1 MPAQQTSSAP
11 TPQQPYAARKER
23 KEGIGGPPACSAP
36 AAAPGRDPVPPADAR
51 HRVPASF
58 AQRRLWFLA
67 QLPGASEAYHV
78 PLAFDVRGPL
88 DRTAL
93 ARALDALTIRHEALR
108 TRLLAVDG
116 EVFQQVDPADTGFAL
131 SVADLSRA
139 VGTAA
144 CTAERLERL
153 RREEAAAPFDLA
165 RGPLARGRLVVLG
178 ENRHH
183 LLLTFHHTIYDGWT
197 EVLLMRELGALYT
210 AFLRGEP
217 DPLPPLA
224 SGYADYAVRQK
235 REWEDGT
242 FAEQAAYWTDSLA
255 GAPPLLELPT
265 DRPRPAEQ
273 DYRGAEVPFAFD
285 AELTAAVK
293 SLGERHGASLFMT
306 VLTGWSLLLSR
317 MSGQRDLVVGIPA
330 ANRRRGDVED
340 VAGFFVNTLAL
351 RVDLSGEP
359 TVAEA
364 LDRVRTV
371 ARAGLRRQDLP
382 FEHVVELVKPVRSP
396 AHTPLFQNMLAWQYT
411 DGGALELAGV
421 EVTPLPLPAPGATFD
436 LTLMAAEKDG
446 RLTGSLRYAEALFD
460 EVTAERYVG
469 RLRQV
474 LAWMADGPERPVAD
488 LSLLDEQERRRV
500 VEEWNDTASPGDPA
514 GLVARF
520 EEQVRTRPGAPAVV
534 DGAVRL
540 DYAELDRRA
549 NRLAHALIARGV
561 RRGHVVGLH
570 LRRSAELAVA
580 ALGVLKAGGTCLPL
594 DPDLPAE
601 RLAGMVADAGPD
613 VVLSGEPARPEG
625 WVPLTAVEAEA
636 ARADAPGVAV
646 SPDDL
651 AYVIYTSGS
660 TGRPKGVAVPHRA
673 VLNLLDHWVA
683 RCGALPG
690 EPASQ
695 WASTGFDVAQQELL
709 LPLTTGGVLYP
720 VPDEVRL
727 DPAALLDWM
736 REHRVAQ
743 AFLPPAFVRWIGE
756 APEERLKGLALR
768 QLLTGVESLPED
780 TLHRFTEA
788 LPGLRLLYGYGPTE
802 TTVYST
808 AYFTPRPLDRQ
819 SPVGRPIANTR
830 VYVLDE
836 RLRPVPPGVPGEVY
850 VAGAGLARGYLG
862 RPGLTAGRFVADP
875 FVPGGRMYR
884 TGDLAR
890 WLSDGDLEYAGRR
903 DDQVK
908 LRGFRIEPGE
918 VEAALRAEPGVGEAA
933 VLVDRAAPG
942 GPVLVA
948 AVGRDGVE
956 PRPAA
961 EWRAALARRLPDYMI
976 PQVFVEFPRLPLTAN
991 GKLDRAAVL
1000 ERAASCG
1007 PAVVNQASPRDTIEL
1022 TLYQIWRSL
1031 LLHQDIGV
1039 RDDFFALGGTSIS
1052 AIKLAHA
1059 VREAF
1064 GVTLQVRD
1072 VLLHPT
1078 IEALGGLLREGAA
1091 ERRPGSLIEFRPG
1104 SGGARVV
1111 CVHPA
1116 GGTAFCYLP
1125 LAGLLPDEVGVTGV
1139 QAPGLNEGESFLP
1152 TVGAMAEEYL
1162 RLIEPLPDGPLV
1174 LTGLSYGGLIAHE
1187 MGRRLA
1193 AAGRTGVGVV
1203 LLDTHGTDDPAERAA
1218 IGPVELAEF
1227 RDKLVRFNG
1236 MYPGI
1241 DDEQIERYFQVYNH
1255 SRLTTRDYA
1264 VPPTAARTVLV
1275 QAEGPEDDRVAP
1287 EQLARQREFWT
1298 RRTGAGLAVEP
1309 LACGH
1314 WDVLEG
1320 GGVARVAAL
1329 IEAELSR
1336 LAASPA
1342 AVPTPRTAP
1351 AQETR

>member
-1 MPAQQTSSAP
+1 MPAQQTPSAP
-11 TPQQPYAARKER
+11 RPELPHVARREPTEGPSARTAPETAAR
-23 KEGIGGPPACSAP
+23 
-36 AAAPGRDPVPPADAR
+36 D
-51 HRVPASF
+51 RVPASF

-88 DRTAL
+88 DRGAL
-93 ARALDALTIRHEALR
+93 ARALDALTARHEALR
-108 TRLLAVDG
+108 TRLSAVDG
-116 EVFQQVDPADTGFAL
+116 EVFQHVDPVDTGFAL
-131 SVADLSRA
+131 SVDDLSRTA
-139 VGTAA
+139 GTDV
-144 CTAERLERL
+144 ERL

-165 RGPLARGRLVVLG
+165 RGPLARGRLLVLG
-178 ENRHH
+178 EDRHH
-183 LLLTFHHTIYDGWT
+183 LLLTFHHTVYDGWT
-197 EVLLMRELGALYT
+197 EVLLMWELGALYA

-217 DPLPPLA
+217 DPLPPLP

-235 REWEDGT
+235 CEWEDGT
-242 FAEQAAYWTDSLA
+242 FAEQAAYWTESLA

-273 DYRGAEVPFAFD
+273 DYRGGEVRFAFD
-285 AELTAAVK
+285 AELTTAVK
-293 SLGERHGASLFMT
+293 SLGERHGASVFMT

-317 MSGQRDLVVGIPA
+317 MSGQRDLVVGIPV
-330 ANRRRGDVED
+330 ANRRRGDVEG
-340 VAGFFVNTLAL
+340 VAGFFVNSLAL

-371 ARAGLRRQDLP
+371 ARSGLRRQDLP

-411 DGGALELAGV
+411 DGGSLDLAGT
-421 EVTPLPLPAPGATFD
+421 EVSPMRLPAPGATFD
-436 LTLMAAEKDG
+436 LTLMVAEKDG

-460 EVTAERYVG
+460 AVTAERYVG
-469 RLRQV
+469 RLRRV
-474 LAWMADGPERPVAD
+474 LEWMTRHPERPVTD
-488 LSLLDEQERRRV
+488 LSLLDGRERRRV
-500 VEEWNDTASPGDPA
+500 LEEWNDTGWNGTCPQGGSA
-514 GLVARF
+514 GLVERF
-520 EEQVRTRPGAPAVV
+520 EEQARTRPDAPAVV

-540 DYAELDRRA
+540 GYAELDRRA
-549 NRLAHALIARGV
+549 NRLARALIARGV
-561 RRGHVVGLH
+561 RRGQVVGLH
-570 LRRSAELAVA
+570 VRRSAELAVG
-580 ALGVLKAGGTCLPL
+580 ALGVLKAGAACLPL
-594 DPDLPAE
+594 DPDLPEA
-601 RLAGMVADAGPD
+601 RLAGMVEDAAPA
-613 VVLSGEPARPEG
+613 VVLSGEPAPPEG
-625 WVPLTAVEAEA
+625 WLALAPAEAEA
-636 ARADAPGVAV
+636 GREDAPGIAV
-646 SPDDL
+646 SPADL

-660 TGRPKGVAVPHRA
+660 TGRPKGVAVPHGS
-673 VLNLLDHWVA
+673 VVNLLDHWLA
-683 RCGALPG
+683 RFGALPG
-690 EPASQ
+690 EPAAQ
-695 WASTGFDVAQQELL
+695 WSSTGFDVAQQELL

-743 AFLPPAFVRWIGE
+743 AFLPPAFVRWIDE
-756 APEERLKGLALR
+756 APGERLKGLALR
-768 QLLTGVESLPED
+768 QLLTGVESLPEGA
-780 TLHRFTEA
+780 LHRFAEA
-788 LPGLRLLYGYGPTE
+788 VPGLRLLYGYGPTE

-808 AYFTPRPLDRQ
+808 AYLTPRPLERQ
-819 SPVGRPIANTR
+819 SPIGRPIANTR

-862 RPGLTAGRFVADP
+862 RPGQTAARFVADP
-875 FVPGGRMYR
+875 FAPGERMYR

-890 WLSDGDLEYAGRR
+890 WLSDGGLEYAGRR

-918 VEAALRAEPGVGEAA
+918 VEAALLAEPGVGEAA
-933 VLVDRAAPG
+933 VLVDRAARG

-948 AVGRDGVE
+948 AVGRDGAE
-956 PRPAA
+956 PRPAT
-961 EWRAALARRLPDYMI
+961 EWRAALARRLPDYMV

-1000 ERAASCG
+1000 ERAAARG
-1007 PAVVNQASPRDTIEL
+1007 PAAVNQASPRDDIEL
-1022 TLYQIWRSL
+1022 TLYQIWRGL
-1031 LLHQDIGV
+1031 LLHPDIGV

-1064 GVTLQVRD
+1064 GVPLQVRD

-1078 IEALGGLLREGAA
+1078 IEALGGLVREGAA
-1091 ERRPGSLIEFRPG
+1091 ERRPGSVVEFRPG
-1104 SGGARVV
+1104 DGKARVV

-1125 LAGLLPDEVGVTGV
+1125 LAGLLPGEVGVTGV
-1139 QAPGLNEGESFLP
+1139 QAPGLNEGESLLP
-1152 TVGAMAEEYL
+1152 SIGAMAEEYL
-1162 RLIEPLPDGPLV
+1162 RLVEPLPEGPLV

-1193 AAGRTGVGVV
+1193 AAGRTGVSVV
-1203 LLDTHGTDDPAERAA
+1203 LLDTHGTDDPAERAR
-1218 IGPVELAEF
+1218 IEPVELAEF

-1241 DDEQIERYFQVYNH
+1241 DDEQIERYFHVYNH
-1255 SRLTTRDYA
+1255 SRLTTRDYQ
-1264 VPPTAARTVLV
+1264 VPTTTARTVLV
-1275 QAEGPEDDRVAP
+1275 QAEGADDERVDAGH
-1287 EQLARQREFWT
+1287 LARLREFWA
-1298 RRTGAGLAVEP
+1298 RRTADDLVVEP

-1320 GGVARVAAL
+1320 EGVVRVAAL

-1336 LAASPA
+1336 F
-1342 AVPTPRTAP
+1342 PTPSTSA
-1351 AQETR
+1351 

>member
-1 MPAQQTSSAP
+1 MPAQQTPSAP
-11 TPQQPYAARKER
+11 RSEPPPVAR
-23 KEGIGGPPACSAP
+23 
-36 AAAPGRDPVPPADAR
+36 D
-51 HRVPASF
+51 RVPASF

-78 PLAFDVRGPL
+78 PLAFEVRGPL
-88 DRTAL
+88 DRVAL
-93 ARALDALTIRHEALR
+93 ARALDALTARHEALR
-108 TRLLAVDG
+108 TRLSAVDG
-116 EVFQQVDPADTGFAL
+116 EVFQHVDPVDTGFAL
-131 SVADLSRA
+131 SVDDLS
-139 VGTAA
+139 GTAG
-144 CTAERLERL
+144 TDLERL

-178 ENRHH
+178 AERHH
-183 LLLTFHHTIYDGWT
+183 LLLTFHHIVYDGWT
-197 EVLLMRELGALYT
+197 EVLLMRELGSLYA
-210 AFLRGEP
+210 AFRRGEP
-217 DPLPPLA
+217 DPLPPLL
-224 SGYADYAVRQK
+224 SGYTDYAVRQK

-242 FAEQAAYWTDSLA
+242 FAEQAAYWTESLA
-255 GAPPLLELPT
+255 DAPPLLELPT

-273 DYRGAEVPFAFD
+273 DYRGGEVHFAFD
-285 AELTAAVK
+285 AELTTAVK
-293 SLGERHGASLFMT
+293 SLGEQHGASVFMT

-317 MSGQRDLVVGIPA
+317 MSGQRDLVVGIPV

-351 RVDLSGEP
+351 RIGLSGEP

-371 ARAGLRRQDLP
+371 ARSGLRRQDLP

-411 DGGALELAGV
+411 DGGALELADA
-421 EVTPLPLPAPGATFD
+421 EVSPLQLPAPGATFD
-436 LTLMAAEKDG
+436 LTLMVAEKDG

-469 RLRQV
+469 RLRRV
-474 LAWMADGPERPVAD
+474 LEWMARHPDRPVAD
-488 LSLLDEQERRRV
+488 LSLLDGQERHRV
-500 VEEWNDTASPGDPA
+500 LEEWNDTVLQGSSA
-514 GLVARF
+514 GLVERF
-520 EEQVRTRPGAPAVV
+520 EAQARTRPDAPAVV
-534 DGAVRL
+534 DGEVRL
-540 DYAELDRRA
+540 GYAELDRRA
-549 NRLAHALIARGV
+549 NRLARALIARGV
-561 RRGHVVGLH
+561 RRGQVVGLH
-570 LRRSAELAVA
+570 LRRSAELAVG
-580 ALGVLKAGGTCLPL
+580 ALGVLKAGAACLPL
-594 DPDLPAE
+594 DPDLPGE
-601 RLAGMVADAGPD
+601 RLAGMVEDAAPA
-613 VVLSGEPARPEG
+613 VVLTGEPAPPEE
-625 WVPLTAVEAEA
+625 WLPLAAVEAEA
-636 ARADAPGVAV
+636 EREDAPGVPA

-673 VLNLLDHWVA
+673 VLNLLDHWLA
-683 RCGALPG
+683 RFGALPG
-690 EPASQ
+690 EPAAQ

-743 AFLPPAFVRWIGE
+743 AFLPPAFVRWIDE
-756 APEERLKGLALR
+756 APGERLKGLELR
-768 QLLTGVESLPED
+768 QLLTGVESLPEGA
-780 TLHRFTEA
+780 LHRFAEA
-788 LPGLRLLYGYGPTE
+788 VPGLRILYGYGPTE

-808 AYFTPRPLDRQ
+808 AYFTPRPLERQ
-819 SPVGRPIANTR
+819 SPIGRPIANTR
-830 VYVLDE
+830 VHVLDE

-850 VAGAGLARGYLG
+850 VAGAGLALGYLG
-862 RPGLTAGRFVADP
+862 RPGLTAGRFLADP

-890 WLSDGDLEYAGRR
+890 WLSDGALEYVGRR

-918 VEAALRAEPGVGEAA
+918 VEAALLAEPGVGEAA
-933 VLVDRAAPG
+933 VLVDRAARG

-948 AVGRDGVE
+948 AVGRDAVE
-956 PRPAA
+956 PRPAT
-961 EWRAALARRLPDYMI
+961 EWRAALARRLPDYMV
-976 PQVFVEFPRLPLTAN
+976 PQVFVEFARLPLTAN

-1000 ERAASCG
+1000 ERAAARG
-1007 PAVVNQASPRDTIEL
+1007 PAAVNQASPRDDIEL
-1022 TLYQIWRSL
+1022 TLYQIWQGL
-1031 LLHQDIGV
+1031 LLHPDIGI

-1064 GVTLQVRD
+1064 GVPLQVRD

-1078 IEALGGLLREGAA
+1078 IEALGGLVREGAA
-1091 ERRPGSLIEFRPG
+1091 ERRPGSLVEFRPG
-1104 SGGARVV
+1104 DGSSRVL

-1125 LAGLLPDEVGVTGV
+1125 LAGLLPGEVGVTGI

-1152 TVGAMAEEYL
+1152 SIGEMAEEYL
-1162 RLIEPLPDGPLV
+1162 RLVGPLPEGPLV

-1193 AAGRTGVGVV
+1193 AAGRTGVSVV
-1203 LLDTHGTDDPAERAA
+1203 LLDTHGTDDPAERAL
-1218 IGPVELAEF
+1218 IEPVELAEF

-1241 DDEQIERYFQVYNH
+1241 DDEQIERYFHVYNH
-1255 SRLTTRDYA
+1255 SRLTTRDHE
-1264 VPPTAARTVLV
+1264 VQPTTARTVLV
-1275 QAEGPEDDRVAP
+1275 QAEGADDDRVDP
-1287 EQLARQREFWT
+1287 GHLRRQREFWA
-1298 RRTGAGLAVEP
+1298 RRTGNGLTVEP

-1320 GGVARVAAL
+1320 EGVGRVAAV

-1336 LAASPA
+1336 PPAPPSTEPTAADA
-1342 AVPTPRTAP
+1342 GEPTNR
-1351 AQETR
+1351 